1 MWDKLRSIRQKSSI
15 TEYCAEFENMVVS
28 LPDSD
33 MGDIIHSF
41 VYGLK
46 SQLCPLVKAQL
57 AQCVDATLVDAMIIA
72 VWLDEYAKEQPGN
85 LLPRT
90 FQPVHPRRPR
100 QFTENRRMYPPQ

>member
-1 MWDKLRSIRQKSSI
+1 MD
-15 TEYCAEFENMVVS
+15 YCAKFDNVVMS

-46 SQLCPLVKAQL
+46 SHLRPLVKAQL
-57 AQCVDATLVDAMIIA
+57 AQRMDATLVDAMTIA

-85 LLPRT
+85 LFPRT
-90 FQPVHPRRPR
+90 F
-100 QFTENRRMYPPQ
+100 